1 MNCCVECPD
10 NGLEIDSA
18 KAVCPV
24 LIRQKIPRP
33 PNAFMLYANEHRKT
47 LAHLF
52 PADSNKEIS
61 RRLGQSWK
69 DLNRQEKSKY
79 FQKAK
84 DIDHEHKRKYPGY
97 VYNPKDARMRKAIR
111 TNLRDRSVGASAS
124 ASPMLSRPSVRLDQ
138 SLLMG
143 QRDGPMWNGLC
154 DLSATGYNVEGS
166 VERLQATK
174 FHQEDAGVK
183 PLHFFD
189 SCVLP
194 IDLIETS
201 EEKMLFE
208 KEKASLEAAESCTKV
223 GQYEELMKNRYL
235 PISTT
240 EFNKD
245 PELFTNNADYHKEYI
260 IKYFNHIPDYET
272 YDVTTEDGFT
282 FPYVTIPNLIVRQNG
297 QGVSYN

>member
-10 NGLEIDSA
+10 NGLENDSA
-18 KAVCPV
+18 KPVCPV
-24 LIRQKIPRP
+24 IIRQKIPRP

-69 DLNRQEKSKY
+69 DLNLQEKNQY

-84 DIDHEHKRKYPGY
+84 DIDQEHKRKYPGY

-111 TNLRDRSVGASAS
+111 SNLRDRSVGAS
-124 ASPMLSRPSVRLDQ
+124 PLLSRTGRLDQ
-138 SLLMG
+138 NPLLG

-154 DLSATGYNVEGS
+154 DLSATSFNR
-166 VERLQATK
+166 VERPQATK
-174 FHQEDAGVK
+174 FLQEETGVR
-183 PLHFFD
+183 PLPFYD
-189 SCVLP
+189 SCTLP
-194 IDLIETS
+194 VNLIES
-201 EEKMLFE
+201 SEEEKMLFE
-208 KEKASLEAAESCTKV
+208 KEKASLEAAESYTKV
-223 GQYEELMKNRYL
+223 GQYEELMKSRYL

-240 EFNKD
+240 EFIKD

-272 YDVTTEDGFT
+272 YNVTTEDGIS

-297 QGVSYN
+297 QGVPYN